1 MKKHLIQS
9 QYNKKKKLLEKYNHQ
24 YFNLDSP
31 AISDSK
37 YDQLKKDLIKLEN
50 TYTFLKSKSSIQDQI
65 GAPVL
70 KKFNK
75 IQHSIP
81 ML

>member
-1 MKKHLIQS
+1 MKKRLIQS

-31 AISDSK
+31 EISDSK

-50 TYTFLKSKSSIQDQI
+50 TYTFLKSKAQYRIKLGHQS
-65 GAPVL
+65 
-70 KKFNK
+70 
-75 IQHSIP
+75 
-81 ML
+81 